1 MGRAPTVGH
10 MPRHVSAGALLDLA
24 IAVGFL
30 AVGWF
35 GASAAATTPPH
46 LAYTPRDAVFLAL
59 LVLVTAP
66 ALAWRHWP
74 LPAFLTSLLALTAM
88 WALGYDASGLPLI
101 LPIGLYWVA
110 TAGSA
115 RELVAG
121 FGIALV
127 CVTAL
132 LWVDGAPFTLVEW
145 TSSVLTLGLAGAL
158 GRTGR
163 LRSDLAEA
171 RARAAEEAAR
181 RRMGEERLRVS
192 AELHDIVGHSL
203 GIIAVQAGIGHY
215 LVERDPAQAAEAL
228 GHISRISRRS
238 LDEMRSVVANLR
250 DDVTEYA
257 ATPGLADVADLV
269 ATARETG
276 LRVTLTL
283 PDDPDS
289 MPRQTGAAVYRVLR
303 EALTNVIRHAKASA
317 VQVSVGRGA
326 TSVDLS
332 VRDDGGGAASTS
344 RTPVHPG
351 HGIAVMRERVEA
363 LGGHFAA
370 GPHPQGGFLVTA
382 SLPAEP
388 VR

>member
-1 MGRAPTVGH
+1 
-10 MPRHVSAGALLDLA
+10 MPRPFSAGVLLDLA

-35 GASAAATTPPH
+35 GAGAAAATPPPF
-46 LAYTPRDAVFLAL
+46 AYTPRDGVFVAL

-74 LPAFLTSLLALTAM
+74 LPAFLTSLLALTAL

-101 LPIGLYWVA
+101 LPIGSYWVA
-110 TAGSA
+110 TVAAA
-115 RELVAG
+115 RQLVASL
-121 FGIALV
+121 GIALA

-132 LWVDGAPFTLVEW
+132 LWLDGAPFTLVEW
-145 TSSVLTLGLAGAL
+145 TSSVLTLGLAAAL
-158 GRTGR
+158 GRAGR
-163 LRSDLAEA
+163 LRGDLAEA
-171 RARAAEEAAR
+171 RARAAEEASLR
-181 RRMGEERLRVS
+181 RLGEERLRVS

-215 LVERDPAQAAEAL
+215 LVEREPAQAAEAL

-238 LDEMRSVVANLR
+238 LDEMRAVVASLR
-250 DDVTEYA
+250 DDATDYET
-257 ATPGLADVADLV
+257 TPGLADVAELV
-269 ATARETG
+269 ATARATG

-283 PDDPDS
+283 PDDPES
-289 MPRQTGAAVYRVLR
+289 MPRQLGAAVYRVIR

-326 TSVDLS
+326 TSVDFS
-332 VRDDGGGAASTS
+332 VRDDGGGAAPPPRSP
-344 RTPVHPG
+344 RHAG

-363 LGGHFAA
+363 LGGHLAA
-370 GPHPQGGFLVTA
+370 GPHPDGGFLVTA
-382 SLPAEP
+382 TLPAEP
-388 VR
+388 IR